1 MIAMLHVLESL
12 ADFGGTPRKML
23 YLTKHMDRDRYK
35 LIFLLF
41 GPLSKDPRFESLE
54 FEFTQYGAVIR
65 TVDAASP
72 LRLIWKIGSEAKRSR
87 ADLIG
92 THTTR
97 GLIAGY
103 LASKG
108 AGLPL
113 IHHEHCSAHYRR
125 GIGRMMAKFCLPRA
139 EAILCNSNYT
149 LETIRRVYP
158 GASKKLHMAYN
169 PVEERRITGNRER
182 IREEIGAKPEEI
194 LIGHVGGMIPQRDQG
209 TLIRAFY
216 RVRTE
221 VNHTKLVLMGDGPV
235 RPNLESLVRTLG
247 LDRDVIFTGYTR
259 AVGEYLSALDI
270 YVNPTL
276 DEGFGIAVV
285 EAMLSKL
292 PVILSD
298 RGAHPELIVE
308 GESGYLYR
316 GGDAESL
323 AARIKFL
330 MEHPEKRIEIGTKA
344 CERAKDR
351 FSPPSYVLN
360 YLQMVEKILRN

>member
-1 MIAMLHVLESL
+1 
-12 ADFGGTPRKML
+12 
-23 YLTKHMDRDRYK
+23 
-35 LIFLLF
+35 
-41 GPLSKDPRFESLE
+41 
-54 FEFTQYGAVIR
+54 
-65 TVDAASP
+65 
-72 LRLIWKIGSEAKRSR
+72 
-87 ADLIG
+87 
-92 THTTR
+92 
-97 GLIAGY
+97 
-103 LASKG
+103 
-108 AGLPL
+108 
-113 IHHEHCSAHYRR
+113 
-125 GIGRMMAKFCLPRA
+125 
-139 EAILCNSNYT
+139 
-149 LETIRRVYP
+149 
-158 GASKKLHMAYN
+158 
-169 PVEERRITGNRER
+169 
-182 IREEIGAKPEEI
+182 
-194 LIGHVGGMIPQRDQG
+194 
-209 TLIRAFY
+209 
-216 RVRTE
+216 
-221 VNHTKLVLMGDGPV
+221 
-235 RPNLESLVRTLG
+235 
-247 LDRDVIFTGYTR
+247 VIFTGYTR